1 VYLDFYGLNREP
13 FHITPDP
20 EFLYL
25 SPSHKEAF
33 ATILYGVEKR
43 KGFIAVT
50 GEVGTGK
57 TTILRAYMEQ
67 LSSTP
72 IRPIYLFDPGV
83 SFEELLEAMLNELGM
98 RGEDRSEFA
107 KLQWLRWHLI
117 EEFKQ
122 NHNVALLIDEAQNM
136 PMETL
141 ERLRILSNV
150 ETTKEKLIQ
159 IVLVGQPELEAK
171 LAQPSLRQLNDRIAV
186 RAKIRPLN
194 WDESLAYISHRLAQA
209 GGNPEVIFTPGALKR
224 IIKHSGGIPRRLNIL
239 CDNTLVAGLG
249 AHRRPIPAS
258 LVDEVSADL
267 RGSKARPYLKK
278 AAPVAAGLL
287 AVAGL
292 ALVGWNMGG
301 RESLDAA
308 LPVDRGVVS
317 APAGSASPTP
327 IEGPA
332 PVVAVT
338 EAPVASPPP
347 VKPADVAAPLAQPA
361 VVEARTVEEPET
373 LVAEPVAAEP
383 VAPAPVEVAV
393 QEPAP
398 LPAPDADEPAVSVAA
413 AAPVAVAPVV
423 SETAVVS
430 ETPQATAV
438 QETEVIA
445 AAEPKEVV
453 AAVPADTAVPEVEPR
468 AEVARAALET
478 KPESPKTETETAG
491 AGRMPAL
498 PGSVARVAPEANP
511 VTGGAS
517 SVRVI
522 ERGDS
527 LSKLT
532 RNVYGTANRKLID
545 EVVKLN
551 PRIQDPDLIYF
562 GDRIVFPALEPSAAD
577 KGAASAA
584 PLKAADSQRSEP

>member
-194 WDESLAYISHRLAQA
+194 WDESLAYINHRLAQA

-224 IIKHSGGIPRRLNIL
+224 IIKHAGGIPRRLNIL

-267 RGSKARPYLKK
+267 RGSKARPYLKR

-301 RESLDAA
+301 REPLDAA

-317 APAGSASPTP
+317 VPAGSASPTP
-327 IEGPA
+327 IVKPA

-338 EAPVASPPP
+338 EAPLAP
-347 VKPADVAAPLAQPA
+347 VEPADVAAPLAQAA
-361 VVEARTVEEPET
+361 VVEEPET
-373 LVAEPVAAEP
+373 LVSEPVPAEPVA

-398 LPAPDADEPAVSVAA
+398 PATPDADEPAASVVA
-413 AAPVAVAPVV
+413 AAPVAAAPVV
-423 SETAVVS
+423 SETAVAS
-430 ETPQATAV
+430 EAPKQIAPP
-438 QETEVIA
+438 ETEMIA
-445 AAEPKEVV
+445 AVGPDEEAVV
-453 AAVPADTAVPEVEPR
+453 AAPAVASVDAAAPEVEPR
-468 AEVARAALET
+468 AEVARVALET
-478 KPESPKTETETAG
+478 KPESPKTEMETAG

-498 PGSVARVAPEANP
+498 PGSVARVAPEAKP
-511 VTGGAS
+511 VTGGAT

-562 GDRIVFPALEPSAAD
+562 GDKIVFPALEPSAAD
-577 KGAASAA
+577 KGAASAV